1 MWSVSWVTPEASSAA
16 GLYPIIPFPLHLST
30 PSRGVV
36 WLALHCALY
45 FTRPPQARQDAPLPE
60 RAHSDRARFGST
72 EYRPHLRP
80 SEFAPSRH
88 PQSDGR
94 VVAAPAQSAEGVG
107 HNLAMHTLAIYFH
120 SKGEAATV

>member
-16 GLYPIIPFPLHLST
+16 GLCPIIPFPLHLST

-60 RAHSDRARFGST
+60 RAHSDRARCGST
-72 EYRPHLRP
+72 ECRPHLRP

-94 VVAAPAQSAEGVG
+94 VLRLLLSRRRGWDTTWQCTPLLSIFIA
-107 HNLAMHTLAIYFH
+107 
-120 SKGEAATV
+120 